1 MNKRILLCKPEVA
14 GTELKYINE
23 ALADDWI
30 TPLGPHVDRFEAE
43 LEQQL
48 STDGQPVH
56 VCALSAGTAAIHIG
70 LDLLGVRPGDEVIC
84 SSFTFAASANP
95 IVYLGAKPVF
105 VDSEPSTWN
114 MSPELLRMAIEDRIT
129 HTGHSP
135 RAIVVAEL
143 YGMPAKMDEIMD
155 IAREYRIPV
164 LEDSAE
170 ALGSCYKGR
179 PCGTLADVGT
189 LSFNGNKMITT
200 SGGGAVVCHT
210 EEMKKRALFLATQA
224 REPMPYYHHRVIGYN
239 YRLSNIS
246 AAVGLGQMEILAR
259 HLDHHRMLHGRYMDL
274 LPSIPGITV
283 FNNPSAD
290 FDSNFWLTTIIVAP
304 DSGVTADEL
313 RVHMASLNVETRL
326 LWKPLHLQPVFSEAT
341 RYVDGTSEHLFAQGL
356 CLPSGPCVSIEEQ
369 DFIARAIADFA
380 ASRRKIAAWIVN
392 SL

>member
-1 MNKRILLCKPEVA
+1 MDKRILLCKPEVA

-380 ASRRKIAAWIVN
+380 ASRRK
-392 SL
+392 

>member
-1 MNKRILLCKPEVA
+1 MDKRILLCKPEVA

-30 TPLGPHVDRFEAE
+30 TPLGPHVDRFEAK

-290 FDSNFWLTTIIVAP
+290 FDSNFWLTTILVAP

-380 ASRRKIAAWIVN
+380 ASRRK
-392 SL
+392 

>member
-1 MNKRILLCKPEVA
+1 MDKRILLCKPEVA

-30 TPLGPHVDRFEAE
+30 TPLGPHVDRFEAK

-304 DSGVTADEL
+304 DSGFTADEL

-380 ASRRKIAAWIVN
+380 ASRRK
-392 SL
+392 

>member
-1 MNKRILLCKPEVA
+1 MNKRILLCTPEVA

-380 ASRRKIAAWIVN
+380 ASRRK
-392 SL
+392 

>member
-290 FDSNFWLTTIIVAP
+290 FDSNFWLTTIIEAP

-380 ASRRKIAAWIVN
+380 ASRRK
-392 SL
+392 

>member
-179 PCGTLADVGT
+179 PCGTLSDIGT

-290 FDSNFWLTTIIVAP
+290 FDSNFWLTTILVAP
-304 DSGVTADEL
+304 DSGFTADEL

-380 ASRRKIAAWIVN
+380 ASRRK
-392 SL
+392 

>member
-30 TPLGPHVDRFEAE
+30 TPLGPHVDRFETE

-246 AAVGLGQMEILAR
+246 AAVGLGQMEILSR
-259 HLDHHRMLHGRYMDL
+259 HLAHHRMLHGRYMDL

-290 FDSNFWLTTIIVAP
+290 FDSNFWLTTILVAP
-304 DSGVTADEL
+304 DSGFTADEL

-380 ASRRKIAAWIVN
+380 ASRRK
-392 SL
+392 

>member
-1 MNKRILLCKPEVA
+1 MDKRILLCKPEVA

-143 YGMPAKMDEIMD
+143 YGMPAKMDDIMD

-200 SGGGAVVCHT
+200 SGGGAIVCHT

-290 FDSNFWLTTIIVAP
+290 FDSNFWLTTILVAP
-304 DSGVTADEL
+304 DSGFTADEL

-380 ASRRKIAAWIVN
+380 ASRRK
-392 SL
+392 

>member
-30 TPLGPHVDRFEAE
+30 TPLGPHVDRFEAK

-290 FDSNFWLTTIIVAP
+290 FDSNFWLTTILVAP
-304 DSGVTADEL
+304 DSGFTADEL

-380 ASRRKIAAWIVN
+380 ASRRK
-392 SL
+392 

>member
-170 ALGSCYKGR
+170 ALGSWYKGR

-304 DSGVTADEL
+304 DSGFTADEL

-380 ASRRKIAAWIVN
+380 ASRRK
-392 SL
+392 

>member
-1 MNKRILLCKPEVA
+1 MDKRILLCKPEVA

-30 TPLGPHVDRFEAE
+30 TPLGPHVDRFEAK

-290 FDSNFWLTTIIVAP
+290 FDSNFWLTTILVAP
-304 DSGVTADEL
+304 DSGFTADEL

-380 ASRRKIAAWIVN
+380 ASRRK
-392 SL
+392 

>member
-84 SSFTFAASANP
+84 SSFTFAASATP

-380 ASRRKIAAWIVN
+380 ASRRK
-392 SL
+392 

>member
-48 STDGQPVH
+48 STDEQPVH

-170 ALGSCYKGR
+170 ALGSWYKGR

-304 DSGVTADEL
+304 DSGFTADEL

-380 ASRRKIAAWIVN
+380 ASRRK
-392 SL
+392 

>member
-48 STDGQPVH
+48 STDEQPVH

-170 ALGSCYKGR
+170 ALGSWYKGR

-290 FDSNFWLTTIIVAP
+290 FDSNFWLTTILVAP

-380 ASRRKIAAWIVN
+380 ASRRK
-392 SL
+392 

>member
-290 FDSNFWLTTIIVAP
+290 FDSNFWLTTILVAP

-380 ASRRKIAAWIVN
+380 ASRRK
-392 SL
+392 

>member
-200 SGGGAVVCHT
+200 SGGGAVVCHN

-290 FDSNFWLTTIIVAP
+290 FDSNFWLTTILVAP

-380 ASRRKIAAWIVN
+380 ASRRK
-392 SL
+392 

>member
-56 VCALSAGTAAIHIG
+56 ICALSAGTAAIHIG

-170 ALGSCYKGR
+170 ALGSWYKGR

-290 FDSNFWLTTIIVAP
+290 FDSNFWLTTILVAP
-304 DSGVTADEL
+304 DSGFTADEL

-380 ASRRKIAAWIVN
+380 ASRRK
-392 SL
+392 

>member
-1 MNKRILLCKPEVA
+1 
-14 GTELKYINE
+14 
-23 ALADDWI
+23 
-30 TPLGPHVDRFEAE
+30 
-43 LEQQL
+43 
-48 STDGQPVH
+48 
-56 VCALSAGTAAIHIG
+56 
-70 LDLLGVRPGDEVIC
+70 
-84 SSFTFAASANP
+84 
-95 IVYLGAKPVF
+95 
-105 VDSEPSTWN
+105 
-114 MSPELLRMAIEDRIT
+114 
-129 HTGHSP
+129 
-135 RAIVVAEL
+135 
-143 YGMPAKMDEIMD
+143 MDEIMD

-170 ALGSCYKGR
+170 ALGSWYKGR

-259 HLDHHRMLHGRYMDL
+259 HLDHHRMLHCRYMDL

-304 DSGVTADEL
+304 DSGFTADEL

-380 ASRRKIAAWIVN
+380 ASRRK
-392 SL
+392 

>member
-30 TPLGPHVDRFEAE
+30 TPLGPHVDRFEAK

-105 VDSEPSTWN
+105 VDSEPYTWN

-170 ALGSCYKGR
+170 ALGSWYKGR

-259 HLDHHRMLHGRYMDL
+259 HLDHHRMLHCRYMDL

-304 DSGVTADEL
+304 DSGFTADEL

-369 DFIARAIADFA
+369 DFIARTIADFA
-380 ASRRKIAAWIVN
+380 ASRRK
-392 SL
+392 

>member
-246 AAVGLGQMEILAR
+246 AAVGLGQMEILSR
-259 HLDHHRMLHGRYMDL
+259 HLAHHRMLHGRYMDL

-290 FDSNFWLTTIIVAP
+290 FDSNFWLTTILVAP
-304 DSGVTADEL
+304 DSGFTADEL

-380 ASRRKIAAWIVN
+380 ASRRK
-392 SL
+392 

>member
-30 TPLGPHVDRFEAE
+30 TPLGPHVDRFEAK

-170 ALGSCYKGR
+170 ALGSWYKGR

-290 FDSNFWLTTIIVAP
+290 FDSNFWLTTILVAP
-304 DSGVTADEL
+304 DSDFTADEL

-380 ASRRKIAAWIVN
+380 ASRRK
-392 SL
+392 

>member
-170 ALGSCYKGR
+170 ALGSWYKGR

-290 FDSNFWLTTIIVAP
+290 FDSNFWLTTILVAP
-304 DSGVTADEL
+304 DSGFTADEL

-380 ASRRKIAAWIVN
+380 ASRRK
-392 SL
+392 

>member
-30 TPLGPHVDRFEAE
+30 TPLGPHVDRFETE

-210 EEMKKRALFLATQA
+210 EEMKKLALFLATQA

-290 FDSNFWLTTIIVAP
+290 FDSNFWLTTILVAP
-304 DSGVTADEL
+304 DSGFTADEL

-380 ASRRKIAAWIVN
+380 ASRRK
-392 SL
+392 

>member
-30 TPLGPHVDRFEAE
+30 TPLGPHVDRFEAK

-290 FDSNFWLTTIIVAP
+290 FDSNFWLTTILVAP
-304 DSGVTADEL
+304 DSGFTADEL

-356 CLPSGPCVSIEEQ
+356 SLPSGPCVSIEEQ

-380 ASRRKIAAWIVN
+380 ASRRK
-392 SL
+392 

>member
-1 MNKRILLCKPEVA
+1 MDKRILLCKPEVA

-259 HLDHHRMLHGRYMDL
+259 HLAHHRMLHGRYMDL
-274 LPSIPGITV
+274 LAAIPGITV

-290 FDSNFWLTTIIVAP
+290 FDSNFWLTTILVAP
-304 DSGVTADEL
+304 DSGFTADEL

-380 ASRRKIAAWIVN
+380 ASRRK
-392 SL
+392 

>member
-56 VCALSAGTAAIHIG
+56 ICALSAGTAAIHIG

-170 ALGSCYKGR
+170 ALGSWYKGR

-259 HLDHHRMLHGRYMDL
+259 HLDHHRMLHCRYMDL

-304 DSGVTADEL
+304 DSGFTADEL

-369 DFIARAIADFA
+369 DFIARTIADFA
-380 ASRRKIAAWIVN
+380 ASRRK
-392 SL
+392 

>member
-290 FDSNFWLTTIIVAP
+290 FDSNFWLTTILVAP
-304 DSGVTADEL
+304 DSGFTADEL

-380 ASRRKIAAWIVN
+380 ASRRK
-392 SL
+392 

>member
-114 MSPELLRMAIEDRIT
+114 MSPELLRMAIKDRIT

-380 ASRRKIAAWIVN
+380 ASRRK
-392 SL
+392 

>member
-1 MNKRILLCKPEVA
+1 MDKRILLCKPEVA

-48 STDGQPVH
+48 STDGQPVY

-290 FDSNFWLTTIIVAP
+290 FDSNFWLTTILVAP
-304 DSGVTADEL
+304 DSGFTADEL

-380 ASRRKIAAWIVN
+380 ASRRK
-392 SL
+392 

>member
-30 TPLGPHVDRFEAE
+30 TPLGPHVDRFETE

-290 FDSNFWLTTIIVAP
+290 FDSNFWLTTILVAP
-304 DSGVTADEL
+304 DSGFTADEL

-380 ASRRKIAAWIVN
+380 ASRRK
-392 SL
+392 

>member
-259 HLDHHRMLHGRYMDL
+259 HLDHHRMLHGRYMDQ

-380 ASRRKIAAWIVN
+380 ASRRK
-392 SL
+392 

>member
-48 STDGQPVH
+48 STDGQSVH

-380 ASRRKIAAWIVN
+380 ASRRK
-392 SL
+392 